1 MGDVTKTAVYID
13 VPGNQNALSGHN
25 MSTWQFTDDGQI
37 KDANGNPVI
46 HAGKRSLAMISASFA
61 ILSDFKNNVLAKD
74 SLTNTEKV
82 FLDSEQAAIIT
93 KNLAT
98 GAAGL
103 AEELETE
110 KNEAE
115 QQLTDIWN
123 DVTGNSDL
131 ITFLSYD
138 EMLSEYAVAGVT
150 QESIVTAPVAEL
162 AEKVIASQEI
172 ASAFAMLDEQTQV
185 AIGTLVET
193 DTELAEVIQSW
204 TERLN
209 S

>member
-1 MGDVTKTAVYID
+1 M
-13 VPGNQNALSGHN
+13 
-25 MSTWQFTDDGQI
+25 
-37 KDANGNPVI
+37 
-46 HAGKRSLAMISASFA
+46 
-61 ILSDFKNNVLAKD
+61 
-74 SLTNTEKV
+74 
-82 FLDSEQAAIIT
+82 
-93 KNLAT
+93 
-98 GAAGL
+98 
-103 AEELETE
+103 
-110 KNEAE
+110 
-115 QQLTDIWN
+115 
-123 DVTGNSDL
+123 